1 MELAVWWVIGL
12 LLWSATISPV
22 TVEELVPAALCA
34 LACALAAL
42 ACRHAVGAR
51 WRMRAHWFTWAT
63 SLPVAVVLDTARLAG
78 RSWGRPAARG
88 VVRHATL
95 AAEAD
100 SAVTTTHRA
109 LAATALS
116 ATPGSVVLDIDGD
129 ELQLHTLTPG
139 PSRLEKAVRR

>member
-1 MELAVWWVIGL
+1 
-12 LLWSATISPV
+12 
-22 TVEELVPAALCA
+22 
-34 LACALAAL
+34 
-42 ACRHAVGAR
+42 
-51 WRMRAHWFTWAT
+51 
-63 SLPVAVVLDTARLAG
+63 
-78 RSWGRPAARG
+78 
-88 VVRHATL
+88 L

-116 ATPGSVVLDIDGD
+116 ATPGSIVLDIDGD